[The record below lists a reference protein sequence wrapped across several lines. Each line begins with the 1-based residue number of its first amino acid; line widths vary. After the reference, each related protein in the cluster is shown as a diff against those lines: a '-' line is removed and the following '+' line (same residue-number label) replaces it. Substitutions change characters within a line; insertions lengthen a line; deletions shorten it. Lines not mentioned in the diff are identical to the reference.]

1 MIEASLL
8 ISSSLLVIT
17 LGMVFVYF
25 RKMREISER
34 YIEAKSVLSDIIL
47 SFKMDLRKHDS
58 RISSISQTIEGLSLR
73 DKDSRRIKEIRDE
86 FGQLRHELSEASTM
100 RLELSA
106 KIKELA
112 EKVQRLI
119 LRQEENMK
127 EIVRLEASKPKGS
140 AAMDRIEGVI
150 PIRSERALAALTETE
165 LRVLEVLATEGDK
178 AAPQIKDKI
187 KLTREHTARL
197 MKSLYTRG
205 YVERRTDRLP
215 YLYRIKGEMLKIL
228 KKRTRSEAT

>member
-73 DKDSRRIKEIRDE
+73 DKDSRRIKEIREE

-127 EIVRLEASKPKGS
+127 EIMRLEASKPKGS

-178 AAPQIKDKI
+178 AAPQIKDEI

>member
-127 EIVRLEASKPKGS
+127 EIMRLEASKPKGS